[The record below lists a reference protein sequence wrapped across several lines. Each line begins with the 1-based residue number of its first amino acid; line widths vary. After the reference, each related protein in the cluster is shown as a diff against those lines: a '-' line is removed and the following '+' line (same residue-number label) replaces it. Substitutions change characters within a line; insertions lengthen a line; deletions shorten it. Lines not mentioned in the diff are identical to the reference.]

1 MNGYTS
7 FSVAVSCDCC
17 ILRKC
22 CLSRQL
28 SYSSPVVVFCCPV
41 VVVVVVVVV
50 VLFNVGTCAF
60 GIYFSQSLFLLSRFS
75 LVWMAFNNNT
85 LFLVSLQNF
94 RSCTV
99 FTVYRCGV
107 PSTL

>member
-28 SYSSPVVVFCCPV
+28 SYSSPVVVFFV
-41 VVVVVVVVV
+41 VIVVVVVVVV
-50 VLFNVGTCAF
+50 VLFNVVTCAF
-60 GIYFSQSLFLLSRFS
+60 GIILCF
-75 LVWMAFNNNT
+75 
-85 LFLVSLQNF
+85 
-94 RSCTV
+94 TV
-99 FTVYRCGV
+99 FVLVVKVQSYVDGF
-107 PSTL
+107 